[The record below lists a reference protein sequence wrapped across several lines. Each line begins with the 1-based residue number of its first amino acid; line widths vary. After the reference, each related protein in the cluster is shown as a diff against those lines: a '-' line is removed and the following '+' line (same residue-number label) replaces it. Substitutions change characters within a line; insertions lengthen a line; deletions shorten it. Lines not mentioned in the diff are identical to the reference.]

1 LQLIGRFPE
10 ATPAPLRGGEIQA
23 HTPRSE
29 DITITDN
36 AIILKERVVD
46 HAHDPLGRLIRVLT
60 GTA

>member
-10 ATPAPLRGGEIQA
+10 ATPAPLRGGKIQA

-29 DITITDN
+29 DITDN
-36 AIILKERVVD
+36 AIISLKERVAD